1 MHTYLLQNKSKP
13 IVNTTPRTDNNFPLD
28 FSSKMS
34 PLIKLFF
41 SLFSLKLD
49 ESLNQLKMQYKRYIQ
64 IKFEERKK

>member
-34 PLIKLFF
+34 PLIKLFWPF
-41 SLFSLKLD
+41 FFKIRRVIKSIK
-49 ESLNQLKMQYKRYIQ
+49 IAVQ
-64 IKFEERKK
+64 I